1 MGTKGAGLGEGR
13 PKQPG
18 MDTGAGWASELGSQ
32 EARFP
37 GRRGL
42 RSPRAGWGAA
52 GVLIPA
58 LGGQEGAG
66 SVSGGKSISRSQ
78 ADRWPAGGAGS
89 SEDGRLRAG
98 PVPGTAGPILEL
110 RTLLHSRNAAS
121 LGLTVALPGGG
132 PKDPARTGLEDVAR
146 PAPHQS
152 RGWAGWWRGWPE
164 WPAAAGWSFLLHHIL
179 VKTFRFAI

>member
-52 GVLIPA
+52 GVWIPA

-78 ADRWPAGGAGS
+78 ADRWPAGGAGA

-98 PVPGTAGPILEL
+98 PVPGL
-110 RTLLHSRNAAS
+110 RDPSWSSGHSCIPATLLVWGSPWLCRVEAPRIPPGRASRMWHGQPRIRA
-121 LGLTVALPGGG
+121 G
-132 PKDPARTGLEDVAR
+132 
-146 PAPHQS
+146 
-152 RGWAGWWRGWPE
+152 GWAGWWRGWPE
-164 WPAAAGWSFLLHHIL
+164 WPAAAGWSFLLDHIL